1 MRITDSYRI
10 RTVIE
15 NLNASRERMNILQ
28 EQLASAKRINRP
40 SDDPTGATMAMKLRT
55 VLEGNVQYDKNIE
68 DALGFLSA
76 TENTLNDVYEILLSV
91 KDIALKGANDATT
104 DREDLADQLDLIL
117 RNLLEIANTK
127 YRGKYIF
134 GGTETLSM
142 PFTLDEN
149 VMNHDLEMQVAMY
162 RGDSKTFK
170 RQINEHTALD
180 LNIPGSKVFDMSAE
194 GGVNIFQEI
203 YELRNNFKQ
212 NPMKIDRTKMDQS
225 LDNLDEALDQLLNA
239 FLSVGTRKQIS
250 YFNKDRFELQNIT
263 LKERLSNTEDT
274 DFGNAFIQFK
284 AEENALNSALSAGA
298 RVISPSL
305 LDFLKI

>member
-40 SDDPTGATMAMKLRT
+40 SDDPTGSTIAMKLRSA
-55 VLEGNVQYDKNIE
+55 LEGNIQYDKNIE

-76 TENTLNDVYEILLSV
+76 TENTLNDVYEIILSV
-91 KDIALKGANDATT
+91 KDIALEGANDATT
-104 DREDLADQLDLIL
+104 DREDLATQLDLIL

-134 GGTETLSM
+134 GGTKTLSM

-149 VMNHDLEMQVAMY
+149 VINRDLEMQVATY

-180 LNIPGSKVFDMSAE
+180 LNIPGSKIFDMSIE

-203 YELRNNFKQ
+203 YELRNNFK
-212 NPMKIDRTKMDQS
+212 NSPMKIDRTEMDQS
-225 LDNLDEALDQLLNA
+225 LNNLDEALDQLLDA
-239 FLSVGTRKQIS
+239 FVNVGTRKQILF
-250 YFNKDRFELQNIT
+250 FNKDRFELQNIT
-263 LKERLSNTEDT
+263 LKERLSHTEDT
-274 DFGNAFIQFK
+274 DFGSAFIQFK

-305 LDFLKI
+305 LDFLRI